1 MNRSLILPLFALAAC
16 VPSFQQGAPV
26 LHDVALYS
34 AERGALY
41 GYFYGEPA
49 ELSIGG
55 RVVELTSGASDAPL
69 DVPAALLVDGQPYL
83 EQSVNPLGAAPVVV
97 ERIPYSTDLS
107 VTAREAV
114 DGTVYF
120 DGEQWFTLLGR
131 VQRGFSSR
139 VIPTGRS
146 GGLYGLGNLTRAEAE
161 VFGRELEAG
170 GPVVV
175 SVLTE
180 SRDRTRQANGL
191 GGYLNTALAVQRG
204 TPMTATPT
212 PPSPSPAAA
221 PDWEVLAT
229 GSQAAGGDSASF
241 ELATSQNDLQNLWS
255 RAYGTMT
262 SPPPLPSV
270 DFSGSSVAA
279 VFLGTR
285 SSGGYSVDVQNV
297 AVENGEMYLDVA
309 VTEPAPGTMTTQ
321 ALTNPWVMVRVDA
334 PNLGSAWFRSVSSGE
349 LLGTARS
356 TLGK

>member
-1 MNRSLILPLFALAAC
+1 MFLFFALTSC

-34 AERGALY
+34 AQRGALY

-55 RVVELTSGASDAPL
+55 REVTLTKGASDDPL
-69 DVPAALLVDGQPYL
+69 AVPAALLVDGQPYL

-97 ERIPYSTDLS
+97 QLIPYSTDVM
-107 VTAREAV
+107 VTAQEAV

-120 DGEQWFTLLGR
+120 DGEGWFTLLGR
-131 VQRGFSSR
+131 VQRGFNSR
-139 VIPTGRS
+139 VIPTERS
-146 GGLYGLGNLTRAEAE
+146 GGLYGLGDLTRAEAE
-161 VFGRELEAG
+161 VFGRALEAG

-180 SRDRTRQANGL
+180 ARDRTRQANGL

-212 PPSPSPAAA
+212 PPNPGPTAA
-221 PDWEVLAT
+221 PDWDVLAT
-229 GSQAAGGDSASF
+229 GSQAAGGDSMSF

-262 SPPPLPSV
+262 SPPPLPAV
-270 DFSGSSVAA
+270 DFSRSSVAA

-285 SSGGYSVDVQNV
+285 SSGGYSVDVRNV
-297 AVENGEMYLDVA
+297 TVENGELYLDVA
-309 VTEPAPGTMTTQ
+309 VSEPAPGTLTTQ

-356 TLGK
+356 TSGK

>member
-1 MNRSLILPLFALAAC
+1 M
-16 VPSFQQGAPV
+16 
-26 LHDVALYS
+26 LHDIALYS
-34 AERGALY
+34 AQRGALY

-49 ELSIGG
+49 ELSVGG
-55 RVVELTSGASDAPL
+55 RVVELSAGASDAPL
-69 DVPAALLVDGQPYL
+69 NVPDALLVDGQPYL
-83 EQSVNPLGAAPVVV
+83 EQSVTPLGSAPVVV
-97 ERIPYSTDLS
+97 QRVPYSTDLA
-107 VTAREAV
+107 VTTQEGV

-120 DGEQWFTLLGR
+120 DGEMWFTLLGR
-131 VQRGFSSR
+131 VERGFSSR
-139 VIPTGRS
+139 VVPSRRPD
-146 GGLYGLGNLTRAEAE
+146 GLYGLGELTRAEAE

-180 SRDRTRQANGL
+180 ARDRTRQANGL
-191 GGYLNTALAVQRG
+191 GGYLNTALAIQRG

-212 PPSPSPAAA
+212 PSSPAAA
-221 PDWEVLAT
+221 PDWEVVAT
-229 GSQAAGGDSASF
+229 GSQAAGGDSLSF
-241 ELATSQNDLQNLWS
+241 ELATSQNDLQNLWG

-262 SPPPLPSV
+262 SPPPLPAV
-270 DFSGSSVAA
+270 DFSRSSVAA

-297 AVENGEMYLDVA
+297 AVENGELYLDVA
-309 VTEPAPGTMTTQ
+309 VTEPAPGTLTTQ

-356 TLGK
+356 TSGK